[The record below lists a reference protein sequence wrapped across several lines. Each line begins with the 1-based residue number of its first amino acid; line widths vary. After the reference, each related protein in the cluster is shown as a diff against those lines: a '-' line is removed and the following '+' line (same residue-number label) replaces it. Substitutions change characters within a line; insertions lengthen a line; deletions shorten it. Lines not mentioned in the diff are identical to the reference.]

1 MMMPVIEY
9 RHYAGYAPVKYACYN
24 LHQAVTLAKEILER
38 RYSYEYILIRN
49 GRDVLWRFDGVS
61 KSQAK
66 NFFADVC
73 GTFHTGGND
82 LIMSAEDIA
91 EAMGITVRQA
101 KKYLRACANHK
112 ITERQGGGW
121 VI

>member
-1 MMMPVIEY
+1 MTPVIEY

-49 GRDVLWRFDGVS
+49 GKDILYRFDGVS
-61 KSQAK
+61 KSQAE

-73 GTFHTGGND
+73 GTVGTNGND
-82 LIMSAEDIA
+82 LIVSADFVA
-91 EAMGITVRQA
+91 ECMGISAREA

>member
-1 MMMPVIEY
+1 MMTPIIEY
-9 RHYAGYAPVKYACYN
+9 KHYAGYAPVKYGCYS
-24 LHQAVTLAKEILER
+24 LHQAIELAKEILER

-49 GRDVLWRFDGVS
+49 GRDVLYRFDGVS
-61 KSQAK
+61 KRQAE

-73 GTFHTGGND
+73 GTFHTNGSD
-82 LIMSAEDIA
+82 ATVSAKTVA
-91 EAMGITVRQA
+91 TRMGITERKA
-101 KKYLRACANHK
+101 KKFLGACAKHR

>member
-1 MMMPVIEY
+1 MMTPVIEY
-9 RHYAGYAPVKYACYN
+9 RHYAGYAPVKYGCYN
-24 LHQAVTLAKEILER
+24 LHQAVELAKEILNR
-38 RYSYEYILIRN
+38 RYNYEYILIRN

-73 GTFHTGGND
+73 GTVGTNGND
-82 LIMSAEDIA
+82 LIVSAEFVA
-91 EAMGITVRQA
+91 ERMGISVRQA
-101 KKYLRACANHK
+101 KKYLRACANHR